1 MKFGGARGRQRFSI
15 TYTYPRPHPLIA
27 HLIHGNIE
35 DAPDFI
41 ALGTPLVDLYEV
53 ARWARSVAKILKEVQ
68 ESSNRKVLYGDREE
82 IRSSYGVN
90 EIYKK
95 NTQHLSLY

>member
-1 MKFGGARGRQRFSI
+1 MS
-15 TYTYPRPHPLIA
+15 
-27 HLIHGNIE
+27 NIE

>member
-1 MKFGGARGRQRFSI
+1 
-15 TYTYPRPHPLIA
+15 
-27 HLIHGNIE
+27 
-35 DAPDFI
+35 
-41 ALGTPLVDLYEV
+41 VDLYEV
-53 ARWARSVAKILKEVQ
+53 ARWARSVAKILKEAQ